1 MHISAQFDAGNILVK
16 DASDAGDVRLEIRK
30 DHQSDFYQWFYF
42 KVAGAKGEACRFV
55 IENAG
60 GAAYTEGWPG
70 YRACV
75 SSDREVWERA
85 ETAYEN
91 GELMISLTPD
101 ADAVWIA
108 YFAPYSMTRHDEL
121 IAACQQHPRV
131 KLDVLGRTLDGRD
144 MDRLTVG
151 EPGERKKTIWVIAR
165 QHPGETMAE
174 WAAEGFLQRLLDDA
188 DPVARALLD
197 RAVVHVVPNMNPDGA
212 FRGHLRT
219 NAKGVNLNREWDK
232 ASVENSPE
240 VFHVLGAM
248 KKTGVDLFLDM
259 HGDEALP
266 YNFIAGAEGTPGWDE
281 EAKASLEFY
290 KAELKRFNPDFQTE
304 HGYPESAPGT
314 ANPSVATN
322 YMAPAFNCL
331 AMTLEMPFKDSAITP
346 DPAEGWS
353 PARCLHMGA
362 AQVDAMRAVLER
374 L

>member
-1 MHISAQFDAGNILVK
+1 MRISSTFDAGNIVVK
-16 DASDAGDVRLEIRK
+16 DASDPKNVRLEIRK

-42 KVAGAKGEACRFV
+42 KVSGARGEACRFV

-60 GAAYTEGWPG
+60 GAAYTQGWPG
-70 YRACV
+70 YKACV
-75 SSDREVWERA
+75 SSDRETWERTQ
-85 ETAYEN
+85 TAYEN
-91 GELMISLTPD
+91 GELVITLTPE

-121 IAACQQHPRV
+121 IAACQLHPRV
-131 KLDVLGRTLDGRD
+131 RLDVLGRTLDGRD
-144 MDRLTVG
+144 MDRLTIG
-151 EPGERKKTIWVIAR
+151 EPGEGKKTIWVIAR

-188 DPVARALLD
+188 DPVSRDLLD
-197 RAVVHVVPNMNPDGA
+197 KAVVHVVPNMNPDGA

-232 ASVENSPE
+232 ASEENSPE
-240 VFHVLGAM
+240 VFHVLEAM
-248 KKTGVDLFLDM
+248 KETGVDLFLDM

-281 EAKASLEFY
+281 AAQTLLDLY
-290 KAELKRFNPDFQTE
+290 KSELMRFNPDFQTE
-304 HGYPESAPGT
+304 HGYPVSPPGT
-314 ANPSVATN
+314 ANPSVGTN

-346 DPAEGWS
+346 DEVEGWS
-353 PARCLHMGA
+353 PSRCLHMGA
-362 AQVDAMRAVLER
+362 AQVDAMRAVLEK

>member
-1 MHISAQFDAGNILVK
+1 MRISAQFDAGNILVK
-16 DASDAGDVRLEIRK
+16 DASNPQDVRLEIRK
-30 DHQSDFYQWFYF
+30 DHQSEFYQWFYF

-55 IENAG
+55 IENAA
-60 GAAYTEGWPG
+60 GAAYEQGWPG
-70 YRACV
+70 YKACV
-75 SSDREVWERA
+75 SSDREVWTRA
-85 ETAYEN
+85 DTVYEN
-91 GELMISLTPD
+91 GRLIITLTPG

-121 IAACQQHPRV
+121 IAACQQHPRAR
-131 KLDVLGRTLDGRD
+131 LDVLGHTLDGRD
-144 MDRLTVG
+144 MDRLTIG
-151 EPGERKKTIWVIAR
+151 EPGAGKKTIWVIAR

-188 DPVARALLD
+188 DPVSRDLLD
-197 RAVVHVVPNMNPDGA
+197 RAVVHVVPNMNPDGS

-232 ASVENSPE
+232 ASPENSPE
-240 VFHVLGAM
+240 VLCVLEAM
-248 KKTGVDLFLDM
+248 AETGVDLFLDM

-266 YNFIAGAEGTPGWDE
+266 YNFIAGAEGTPGWDD
-281 EAKASLEFY
+281 AAQARLELY
-290 KAELKRFNPDFQTE
+290 KAELARFNPDFQTE
-304 HGYPESAPGT
+304 HGYPVSPPGM
-314 ANPSVATN
+314 ANASVATN
-322 YMAPAFNCL
+322 HMAPAFKCL

-346 DPAEGWS
+346 DAAEGWS